1 MPKISKITKQMPML
15 ARRKRVAAYARV
27 SMETEKLLHSLSAQ
41 VSYYNALIQKNPN
54 WEYAGVYVDEGITG
68 TSTKHRE
75 DFKRLI
81 ADCKARKIDMI
92 LVKSISRFARDTV
105 DTLQVTRHLKEL
117 GIDVYF
123 ERERIHSMSDDGEL
137 LLTLLASFA
146 QEESRSISENIKWA
160 IRKRFQQGIPN
171 GHKAPYGYRWD
182 GEMFRIISEQGKVV
196 KDIYRRYLAGE
207 PAYSIAK
214 GLEAD
219 GVVGQSGVPMDDSTI
234 KNILSSISYTGTMV
248 LQKNYINENHVRKY
262 NKGELPQYAVEEM
275 FEPLVTIEDFAKAQQ
290 IKQERADAMP
300 NKDYKKTAFSG
311 LVKCGCCGCSVSRRT
326 SKYGKKWNCNTRER
340 KGKTACEFR
349 PIYETELMEATVTAL
364 GMDSF
369 AEEAVGRKVEQITI
383 YLDGIEFLLNNGSM
397 KKVMRAYQKGYSG
410 FSKKLICGCCG
421 GMLESDTWKMGPAG
435 QKQKV
440 KVWNCKSCS
449 AKRVL
454 DEEVRLAARE
464 TLQSKDYEPLFAR
477 NIQQMVV
484 YDDRF
489 EFRDKER
496 KKSVWQRK

>member
-1 MPKISKITKQMPML
+1 MPVITTIHATLPSVK
-15 ARRKRVAAYARV
+15 RRIRVAAYARV
-27 SMETEKLLHSLSAQ
+27 SDDELLHSLSAQ
-41 VSYYNALIQKNPN
+41 VSYFSSYIQSNPE
-54 WEYAGVYVDEGITG
+54 WKYVGVYADEAITG
-68 TSTKHRE
+68 TSRKNRDDFNRLVE
-75 DFKRLI
+75 DCEAGLI
-81 ADCKARKIDMI
+81 DLV

-275 FEPLVTIEDFAKAQQ
+275 FEPLVSVEDFAKAQQ
-290 IKQERADAMP
+290 IKQERAEAMP
-300 NKDYKKTAFSG
+300 NKDFKKTAFSG
-311 LVKCGCCGCSVSRRT
+311 MVKCGCCGCSVSRRT
-326 SKYGKKWNCNTRER
+326 TKYGKKWNCNTRER
-340 KGKTACEFR
+340 KGKGECELR
-349 PIYETELMEATVTAL
+349 PIYETELMDAAMTAL
-364 GMDSF
+364 GTETFD
-369 AEEAVGRKVEQITI
+369 EDEVRRRVEQITI
-383 YLDGIEFLLNNGSM
+383 HLDRVEFLLNNGSV
-397 KKVMRAYQKGYSG
+397 KKVMRAYKKGYSG
-410 FSKKLICGCCG
+410 FSGKLTCGCCG
-421 GMLESDTWKMGPAG
+421 GKLESDTWKMGSAG
-435 QKQKV
+435 QKEKV
-440 KVWNCKSCS
+440 KVWNCKNCS

-454 DEEVRLAARE
+454 DDEVRLAAQE
-464 TLQSKDYEPLFAR
+464 ILQSKDYEPLFAST
-477 NIQQMVV
+477 IEDMVV
-484 YDDRF
+484 FDDRF
-489 EFRDKER
+489 ELNDKER

>member
-1 MPKISKITKQMPML
+1 MPVITRIQATLPRVEK
-15 ARRKRVAAYARV
+15 RKRVAAYARV
-27 SMETEKLLHSLSAQ
+27 SDDELLHSLSAQ
-41 VSYYNALIQKNPN
+41 VSYFSFYIQSNPE
-54 WEYAGVYVDEGITG
+54 WEYVGVYADEAITG
-68 TSTKHRE
+68 TSRKKRD
-75 DFKRLI
+75 DFNRLI
-81 ADCKARKIDMI
+81 ADCEAGLIDLV

-105 DTLQVTRHLKEL
+105 DTLQVTRRLKEL

-123 ERERIHSMSDDGEL
+123 EREQIHSMSDEGEL

-160 IRKRFQQGIPN
+160 IRKRFQAGIPN
-171 GHKAPYGYRWD
+171 GHKAPYGYKWD

-196 KDIYRRYLAGE
+196 RDIYKRYLAGE
-207 PAYSIAK
+207 TAYSIAK

-219 GVVGQSGVPMDDSTI
+219 GVVGQSGVVMDDSTV
-234 KNILSSISYTGTMV
+234 KNILTSFSYTGTMI
-248 LQKNYINENHVRKY
+248 LQKNYINENHVRKH

-275 FEPLVTIEDFAKAQQ
+275 FEPLVTVEEFMKAQQ
-290 IKQERADAMP
+290 IKAERAQAMP

-311 LVKCGCCGCSVSRRT
+311 IVKCGCCGHSISRRT

-369 AEEAVGRKVEQITI
+369 DEEAVGRKVEQITI